1 VLDDS
6 LNHQQIDAGL
16 FTGPGPDD
24 LRDLLNVIT
33 KICLSLAEQHEPGT
47 EAGDLTRVMALAAQR
62 ALRLVESDDDAAEP
76 LSEIELDLLAEQ
88 PRDARKPTVLVVDD
102 EPDMLSVMV
111 MAFERAGFNTFSA
124 NNGWRALRMIGEI
137 KPDLLVTD
145 IIMPDVEGIQTI
157 ITAKRGVPEMSIIA
171 VSGGGAYSRSGSLLN
186 WARQL
191 GADEALAKP
200 FRMSALI
207 TAARVTLENRR
218 NGGELERKGE
228 GYTA

>member
-1 VLDDS
+1 
-6 LNHQQIDAGL
+6 
-16 FTGPGPDD
+16 
-24 LRDLLNVIT
+24 
-33 KICLSLAEQHEPGT
+33 
-47 EAGDLTRVMALAAQR
+47 
-62 ALRLVESDDDAAEP
+62 
-76 LSEIELDLLAEQ
+76 
-88 PRDARKPTVLVVDD
+88 
-102 EPDMLSVMV
+102 MLSIMV

-124 NNGWRALRMIGEI
+124 SNGWRALRMINEI

-145 IIMPDVEGIQTI
+145 IIMPDIEGIQTI

-171 VSGGGAYSRSGSLLN
+171 VSGGGAYGRSGSLLN

-218 NGGELERKGE
+218 ETADVGRGPGS
-228 GYTA
+228 YTG